1 MSPAPD
7 RNPHLPRSGVPDRL
21 AATMSIAEQ
30 HEYLRSR
37 RRTVSRRSVLT
48 AIGLGT
54 AAVPLFGT
62 SSSAGVRRAPSLLSG
77 TNYVDG
83 NALKPAGRHLA
94 LGADPRSQAAMSW
107 QVPQPVRRPYLR
119 LGTSPGQLD
128 QVVPAEIRHLHSHLV
143 EYADNPA
150 SAYFDY
156 DQYHLHAA
164 LDGLDPGTRY
174 YYALG
179 HAGLDSNSVAATVG
193 SFRTAPAAGGVPE
206 PFTFTAFGDEGVEFG
221 AAANQ
226 TLMLRQNPVFHL
238 LAGDISYAASGAGL
252 PSSHHSAEGADK
264 LQPEVW
270 DEYLR
275 MIDPVAASVPWMV
288 AMGNHD
294 MEALYSPDGYGGHL
308 ARWHLPGNGPRNAH
322 ATYGFSYGNVAVVSL
337 DANDISHEIPH
348 NRGYTAGAQ
357 TTWLA
362 GELARLR
369 RTPGIDFIVA
379 FFHHCAYCTATDH
392 VSDGAIREEWIP
404 LFDRYQVDLVINGH
418 NHVYE
423 RADPMRGGVR
433 TRRAAIGD
441 RIRPATDGTTY
452 LTVGSGGKSG
462 YEFSAPETYAGGPA
476 DATDAVKGGF
486 HVKGAR
492 IDETVEWS
500 RVRFRGNAFVVV
512 DVRPAAAGRETTMT
526 IRTLSATGAQ
536 IDTVTLVRDAGT
548 AIPSANAGERGA
560 GGGGRG

>member
-1 MSPAPD
+1 M
-7 RNPHLPRSGVPDRL
+7 
-21 AATMSIAEQ
+21 
-30 HEYLRSR
+30 
-37 RRTVSRRSVLT
+37 LT
-48 AIGLGT
+48 AIGLGA

-62 SSSAGVRRAPSLLSG
+62 SSAGVRRAPSLLSG

-94 LGADPRSQAAMSW
+94 LGADPRSQAAMSR

-128 QVVPAEIRHLHSHLV
+128 QVVPAEIRHLHSHLI

-150 SAYFDY
+150 SAYFDH

-174 YYALG
+174 HYALG
-179 HAGLDSNSVAATVG
+179 HDGLDSNSVAATVG

-238 LAGDISYAASGAGL
+238 PAGDISYAASGAGL

-308 ARWHLPGNGPRNAH
+308 ARRHLPGNGPRNAH

-348 NRGYTAGAQ
+348 NRGYTSGAQ
-357 TTWLA
+357 TTWPA
-362 GELARLR
+362 GESARLR

-379 FFHHCAYCTATDH
+379 FFHHRAYCTATDH
-392 VSDGAIREEWIP
+392 VSDGAIREERIP

-441 RIRPATDGTTY
+441 RIRPATDGITY
-452 LTVGSGGKSG
+452 LTVGRGGKSG

-476 DATDAVKGGF
+476 DVTDAVKGGF

-492 IDETVEWS
+492 LDETVEWS
-500 RVRFRGNAFVVV
+500 RVRFRGNAFIAV